1 MILKI
6 LYSIFVLSLNFL
18 IYIGINK
25 RNFSFK
31 QVVILIFYGIFICI
45 LNYNLDVLP
54 NKLIL
59 FLILFSASIIILD
72 YFKKNVNVYQKSN
85 LLDKEKVEKM
95 KFILV
100 NIVMPVMITI
110 YELLMIWSDK
120 LLNNIFK

>member
-1 MILKI
+1 M
-6 LYSIFVLSLNFL
+6 
-18 IYIGINK
+18 GINK

-45 LNYNLDVLP
+45 LNYSLDILP
-54 NKLIL
+54 SKLIL
-59 FLILFSASIIILD
+59 LLILFSASIIILD

-100 NIVMPVMITI
+100 NIVMPAMITI

>member
-6 LYSIFVLSLNFL
+6 LYSIFVLFLNFL
-18 IYIGINK
+18 IYIGINN

-31 QVVILIFYGIFICI
+31 QVIILIFYGISICI
-45 LNYNLDVLP
+45 LNYNLDILP

-59 FLILFSASIIILD
+59 LLILFSTSIIILD
-72 YFKKNVNVYQKSN
+72 YFKKNVDVYQKSN

-95 KFILV
+95 KFILA

>member
-18 IYIGINK
+18 IYMGINK

-45 LNYNLDVLP
+45 LNYSLDILP
-54 NKLIL
+54 SKLIL
-59 FLILFSASIIILD
+59 LLILFSASIIILD

-100 NIVMPVMITI
+100 NIVMPAMITI